1 MGFLPPRNQGGGEK
15 MVSEKKSLKDE
26 LKEEEQEEEEL
37 PEEVQ
42 TQKVEVQE
50 EAKSDE
56 LVLPFARQN
65 LKDYLWR
72 LLIIKRVEIRDAIL
86 RKNNTPVQISYIDG
100 YIIDN
105 KEIEEKLVKEI
116 SDNQT
121 LPIDLVKEMNK
132 YKKEVHLYSTS
143 QGVYNSLLRNVIPK
157 LKSGAVLVCV
167 AYQQSDYPQPT
178 IVLEHPSK
186 LPMLKTQF
194 EALEKAKR

>member
-1 MGFLPPRNQGGGEK
+1 
-15 MVSEKKSLKDE
+15 MVAEKKSLKDE
-26 LKEEEQEEEEL
+26 LKEEEQEPEEEL
-37 PEEVQ
+37 QEAE
-42 TQKVEVQE
+42 TQKIEVQE

-65 LKDYLWR
+65 LKDYLWH

-100 YIIDN
+100 YIVDN
-105 KEIEEKLVKEI
+105 PDIEEKIIKTIV
-116 SDNQT
+116 DNQT
-121 LPIDLVKEMNK
+121 LPIDLVKEVNK
-132 YKKEVHLYSTS
+132 HKKEVYLYSTS
-143 QGVYNSLLRNVIPK
+143 QGVYNSLMRNVIPK

-186 LPMLKTQF
+186 LPSLKAQF
-194 EALEKAKR
+194 EAIEKAKR

>member
-1 MGFLPPRNQGGGEK
+1 
-15 MVSEKKSLKDE
+15 MVESKKN
-26 LKEEEQEEEEL
+26 LKEELQEEEEVEETL

-42 TQKVEVQE
+42 TQKIEIQE

-65 LKDYLWR
+65 LKDYLWH
-72 LLIIKRVEIRDAIL
+72 LLIIKKVEIRDAIL

-100 YIIDN
+100 YYIDDPQL
-105 KEIEEKLVKEI
+105 EEKLVKEI
-116 SDNQT
+116 TDNRT
-121 LPIDLVKEMNK
+121 IPIDLVKEVNK
-132 YKKEVHLYSTS
+132 HKKEVYLYSTS
-143 QGVYNSLLRNVIPK
+143 QGVYNSLIRNVIPK

-186 LPMLKTQF
+186 LYTLKAQF